1 MSIEAETQ
9 TEAVET
15 SQRLSS
21 TVVALGFVSLF
32 MDMSTE
38 MAYTQIPRF
47 LTLVLGVPASIV
59 GLIEGLAE
67 SAASL
72 FRLVSGYLSDRSG
85 RRKPLT
91 VFGYGSSA
99 LAKPLMALVTLWPF
113 ALLLRLID
121 RLGKG
126 IRTAPRDALI
136 TEATPIALRGRA
148 FGLHRAMDTIGAV
161 VGPLLGI
168 LILKA
173 IRGDLSHQLRVLFL
187 FAGIPGLLAVLTLL
201 LFVHEKRDSAPK
213 KPATALPLPKWSE
226 LSPLYRRFLVIV
238 FLFNLGNFS
247 DAFLLLRAQ
256 DIGYTAIGVMA
267 LYALFNVVEALLDY
281 NIGILGDRI
290 GRRPLVIAGYLLFAV
305 VYLGIGLAPSKLVL
319 AIFFV
324 MYGLYYA
331 LTQGVQRA
339 FAADFSDPTKL
350 ATQIGA
356 YHMVVGLALLPAS
369 LIAGAL
375 YQYRPFLPFILGA
388 LLASL
393 SALLLTRLPSP
404 NTNG

>member
-1 MSIEAETQ
+1 MSIETETQAET
-9 TEAVET
+9 TP
-15 SQRLSS
+15 QRLSS
-21 TVVALGFVSLF
+21 TVIALGFVSLF
-32 MDMSTE
+32 MDISTE

-67 SAASL
+67 SVASL

-91 VFGYGSSA
+91 VLGYGSSA
-99 LAKPLMALVTLWPF
+99 LAKPLMALVTLWPV

-136 TEATPIALRGRA
+136 TEATPMALRGRA

-161 VGPLLGI
+161 IGPLLGI
-168 LILKA
+168 LILNA
-173 IRGDLSHQLRVLFL
+173 IRGNLSHQLRTIFL
-187 FAGIPGLLAVLTLL
+187 LAGIPGLLAVLTLL
-201 LFVHEKRDSAPK
+201 LFVHEKPSSTYQ
-213 KPATALPLPKWSE
+213 KPATALSLPKWSE

-256 DIGYTAIGVMA
+256 DIGYSATGVMA

-290 GRRPLVIAGYLLFAV
+290 GRRPLVIAGYLVFAV
-305 VYLGIGLAPSKLVL
+305 VYLGIGLAPSKAIL
-319 AIFFV
+319 AVFFV
-324 MYGLYYA
+324 VYGLYYA

-339 FAADFSDPTKL
+339 FTADFSDPDKL

-356 YHMVVGLALLPAS
+356 YHMVVGIALLPAS

-375 YQYRPFLPFILGA
+375 YQYRAFLPFVLGA
-388 LLASL
+388 SLACL
-393 SALLLTRLPSP
+393 SALLLANLPSP
-404 NTNG
+404 NTNGG

>member
-1 MSIEAETQ
+1 MSIETETQAET
-9 TEAVET
+9 TP
-15 SQRLSS
+15 QRLSN
-21 TVVALGFVSLF
+21 TVIALGFVSLF
-32 MDMSTE
+32 MDISTE

-67 SAASL
+67 SVASL

-91 VFGYGSSA
+91 VLGYGSSA
-99 LAKPLMALVTLWPF
+99 LAKPLMASVTLWPV

-136 TEATPIALRGRA
+136 AEATPMALRGRA

-161 VGPLLGI
+161 IGPLLGI
-168 LILKA
+168 LILNA
-173 IRGDLSHQLRVLFL
+173 IRGNLSHQLRTIFL
-187 FAGIPGLLAVLTLL
+187 LAGIPGLLAVLTLL
-201 LFVHEKRDSAPK
+201 LFVHEKPSSTYQ
-213 KPATALPLPKWSE
+213 KPATALSLPKWSE

-256 DIGYTAIGVMA
+256 DIGYSATGVMA

-290 GRRPLVIAGYLLFAV
+290 GRRPLVIAGYLVFAV
-305 VYLGIGLAPSKLVL
+305 VYLGIGLAPSKAIL
-319 AIFFV
+319 AVFFV
-324 MYGLYYA
+324 VYGLYYA

-339 FAADFSDPTKL
+339 FTADFSDPDKL

-356 YHMVVGLALLPAS
+356 YHMVVGIALLPAS

-375 YQYRPFLPFILGA
+375 YQYRAFLPFVLGA
-388 LLASL
+388 SLACL
-393 SALLLTRLPSP
+393 SALLLANLPSP
-404 NTNG
+404 NTNGG